1 MAFVLRAFRA
11 QTWRELAYLLL
22 GGFVAIL
29 SFSLLLAGVI
39 AIGVLLITL
48 IGVAV
53 FVALAFVA
61 RGVGWLERRRAA
73 LVLGDAIE
81 GVYRRREKP
90 GFIALLKNAAA
101 DVQTWKD
108 LAWMAI
114 VSVVGFGFALAA
126 IVAWAVT
133 GWALTYWTYW
143 WLLPEGATAQAGPD
157 QRLDT
162 WGWAALVAGVG
173 LILLVLAPWICA
185 GLAQAQAQLAR
196 LVLGPTDR
204 QRLEGRVEELS
215 RTRAAA
221 ADAQASE
228 LRRIER
234 DLHDGAQARLVAMTM
249 DLGLAQEKLASD
261 PEAAR
266 ELVGQAQ
273 VEARTAIVEL
283 RELVAGIY
291 PAVLADRGLDAA
303 LSGIAAASPVPVTL
317 DVELPERVPPAV
329 EVAAY
334 FVVAE
339 TLANVAKHSGATRV
353 TVRLE
358 MLGSTLVVEVSDD
371 GRGGADAAAGTGLKG
386 LADRVAALDGRLRVA
401 SPPGGPTLVRAEI
414 PCAS

>member
-1 MAFVLRAFRA
+1 MTFVLRPFRA

-29 SFSLLLAGVI
+29 SFGLLLAGVI
-39 AIGVLLITL
+39 ATGVLLVTL

-61 RGVGWLERRRAA
+61 RGVSWLERRRAA
-73 LVLGDAIE
+73 LVLGDTIE
-81 GVYRRREKP
+81 GVYRRPARP

-114 VSVVGFGFALAA
+114 VSLIGFGFAIAA

-162 WGWAALVAGVG
+162 WGWAALVAAVG
-173 LILLVLAPWICA
+173 LVLLVLVPWICA

-204 QRLEGRVEELS
+204 QRLKGRVEELS

-221 ADAQASE
+221 ADAQAAE

-249 DLGLAQEKLASD
+249 DLGLAQEKLDSD
-261 PEAAR
+261 PVAAR

-353 TVRLE
+353 TVSLE
-358 MLGSTLVVEVSDD
+358 MEDSTLVVEVSDD

-386 LADRVAALDGRLRVA
+386 LADRVAALDGRLRFA
-401 SPPGGPTLVRAEI
+401 SPRGGPTLVRAEI